1 MHLFLPVF
9 ETSFTSDFSVCL
21 CVMPFLC
28 LCGLISMCYGELFMN
43 YAAWFKV
50 LQFIRS
56 LDVVRMETKG
66 LCVTRDGHYRLM
78 NERLKVCI

>member
-1 MHLFLPVF
+1 MQLFISVSA
-9 ETSFTSDFSVCL
+9 TGFTSDFSVCL
-21 CVMPFLC
+21 CVLPFLY
-28 LCGLISMCYGELFMN
+28 LCGLISMRYGELFMN

-56 LDVVRMETKG
+56 LDVVCMETKG